1 MATHASRNGIPLL
14 FKKKCKLS
22 SKPFITTNPSKPND
36 PINPMEATFC
46 LPRHIC
52 TKLIFTTPFNRPT
65 IHFQVDLSFHRHCS
79 LQGRT
84 MQSWPTQKAHRKT
97 LVVNSLLD
105 GGDGKGTQNTEGS
118 DQIDNLMGISERAL
132 QSLIKASEPEL
143 EVTKNTLPELLAET
157 QIQFPHLQEVARR
170 LKMSQ
175 MNHEAGR
182 EIINLLQEKYS
193 TFSKGTLEAYE
204 LGLILA
210 ELLIYQGQYENA
222 IILLQND
229 YGSNLKGGTQGDPN
243 SNEVPVERVLGP
255 SDARPELYLAAAYMM
270 LGKEQEARN
279 KWKDFK
285 EKARGIFGP
294 PLTDKEDEIGGGE
307 APGVTLKFKVFKGHM
322 LKLKRRIDAAGS

>member
-105 GGDGKGTQNTEGS
+105 GGDGKVRIPKLGTQNTEGS

-210 ELLIYQGQYENA
+210 ELLIYQ
-222 IILLQND
+222 
-229 YGSNLKGGTQGDPN
+229 
-243 SNEVPVERVLGP
+243 
-255 SDARPELYLAAAYMM
+255 AAAYMM